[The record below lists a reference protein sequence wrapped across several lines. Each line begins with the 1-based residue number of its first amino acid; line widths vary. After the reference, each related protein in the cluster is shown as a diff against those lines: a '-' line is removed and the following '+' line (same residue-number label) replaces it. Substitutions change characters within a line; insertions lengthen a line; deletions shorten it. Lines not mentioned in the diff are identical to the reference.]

1 VACVGRY
8 PWREKKHLLNK
19 QKKSKKMLKLE
30 TYLMPHLATSEGYRK
45 PLKRK

>member
-8 PWREKKHLLNK
+8 LWLEKKHLLNK

-30 TYLMPHLATSEGYRK
+30 TSLMLLLGT
-45 PLKRK
+45 